1 MSIPPQTYRMSIIDL
16 VFARS
21 YGMRFQ
27 EYGFG
32 ELGKKLLVDFLIL
45 DHFHRLLAGRDVL
58 AISLSVA
65 FPYDAIKH
73 DTDLLPGG
81 VLVERSGD
89 QACRDL
95 LVQIHGDKQF
105 TK

>member
-58 AISLSVA
+58 AISRLS
-65 FPYDAIKH
+65 I
-73 DTDLLPGG
+73 
-81 VLVERSGD
+81 R
-89 QACRDL
+89 RDKTRYGPPAWWRL
-95 LVQIHGDKQF
+95 G
-105 TK
+105 